1 MRWLQ
6 CRRLLGGMIVFIFLS
21 IISSIY
27 LGTWATQMLNYDGFL
42 DVILNLLEVII
53 AFSTL
58 GVAPVVLVWGVI
70 SIIAGILGV
79 GALDSNKFY
88 LAPVPRFLDVP
99 KKDAWRISGVC
110 AVQFILGAEVSILIA
125 GFIAI
130 FAHLAP
136 EKFTTMLICSVM
148 VFAVWMLIHIGQKS
162 YVSREVDKIH
172 AAQRAAAEEKA
183 RQQRE
188 EEERQRK
195 EQEQQ
200 RKEQERQRAEHEA
213 AERAAEQKRI
223 QVQSEHERQF
233 YAILVQQYG
242 LQIAAVVAGGYKTY
256 DVKSDVKVNVPENKK
271 NYYTFYIDYDSWDW
285 YSEERKPK
293 YVTNSKRIQDIE
305 TQLAASGLLPAQQV
319 KAAESDTDAP
329 CLAQFVDRGEVCAT
343 PLFKMYGGRV
353 SLGSSIP
360 AVAIDEFITY
370 RCKELEDQV
379 SSRLSYFYSEYKSIR
394 SGILGERAVQDV
406 LDMHKGAFY
415 VLNGLRIQPT
425 STDGRPVPT
434 VETDSLIL
442 APYGIFAIEIKNY
455 AVAGQYGLKITADGN
470 WYKVYQRTV
479 GERGRIVTS
488 EEPMS
493 NPFAQNDRHIAYLE
507 QVVNDILGRDMVHRA
522 HIKNIIVLANDNVR
536 IDCDPA
542 AKQTVTRAGNLYN
555 HLTQETKPLYTMEEL
570 DKLRSALA
578 AMDIGEGAYP
588 INDYTEEL
596 RDTVAAYQQLQ
607 NFAKNVKAAIPQCFA
622 DHPDFNDLK

>member
-1 MRWLQ
+1 
-6 CRRLLGGMIVFIFLS
+6 
-21 IISSIY
+21 
-27 LGTWATQMLNYDGFL
+27 MLNYDGFL

-162 YVSREVDKIH
+162 YVSREVNKIH

-195 EQEQQ
+195 EQE
-200 RKEQERQRAEHEA
+200 RQRAAHEA
-213 AERAAEQKRI
+213 AEQQRMQLR
-223 QVQSEHERQF
+223 SEHEQQF
-233 YAILVQQYG
+233 YAVLSQQYG
-242 LQIAAVVAGGYKTY
+242 LQMATIVADGYTTY
-256 DVKSDVKVNVPENKK
+256 NIKDLIQFDVPENKK
-271 NYYTFYIDYDSWDW
+271 NYYIFSINDDDW
-285 YSEERKPK
+285 EWYKDERKPA
-293 YVTNSKRIQDIE
+293 YVTNSKRIQRIE
-305 TQLAASGLLPAQQV
+305 TQLTASGLLPAHRV
-319 KAAESDTDAP
+319 IAAESDTDAP
-329 CLAQFVDRGEVCAT
+329 CLTQFLIQDEDRVYPA
-343 PLFKMYGGRV
+343 PLFKMYGDTYNDDFGYRHP
-353 SLGSSIP
+353 SIP
-360 AVAIDEFITY
+360 EKAIDTFIAR
-370 RCKELEDQV
+370 RCRELEDLV

-394 SGILGERAVQDV
+394 SGILGERAVQEV

-415 VLNGLRIQPT
+415 VLTGLRIQPT
-425 STDGRPVPT
+425 STDGRSVPT
-434 VETDSLIL
+434 VETDSLVL

-455 AVAGQYGLKITADGN
+455 AVSGQYALKITADGN
-470 WYKVYQRTV
+470 WYKVYQRSV
-479 GERGRIVTS
+479 GESGEIISR

-596 RDTVAAYQQLQ
+596 RDAVAAYQQLQ

-622 DHPDFNDLK
+622 EHPEFDDLQ

>member
-1 MRWLQ
+1 
-6 CRRLLGGMIVFIFLS
+6 MIVFIFLS

-406 LDMHKGAFY
+406 LDMHEGAFY

-425 STDGRPVPT
+425 SIGRH
-434 VETDSLIL
+434 
-442 APYGIFAIEIKNY
+442 
-455 AVAGQYGLKITADGN
+455 AG
-470 WYKVYQRTV
+470 
-479 GERGRIVTS
+479 
-488 EEPMS
+488 
-493 NPFAQNDRHIAYLE
+493 
-507 QVVNDILGRDMVHRA
+507 
-522 HIKNIIVLANDNVR
+522 
-536 IDCDPA
+536 
-542 AKQTVTRAGNLYN
+542 
-555 HLTQETKPLYTMEEL
+555 
-570 DKLRSALA
+570 
-578 AMDIGEGAYP
+578 
-588 INDYTEEL
+588 
-596 RDTVAAYQQLQ
+596 LQ
-607 NFAKNVKAAIPQCFA
+607 
-622 DHPDFNDLK
+622 